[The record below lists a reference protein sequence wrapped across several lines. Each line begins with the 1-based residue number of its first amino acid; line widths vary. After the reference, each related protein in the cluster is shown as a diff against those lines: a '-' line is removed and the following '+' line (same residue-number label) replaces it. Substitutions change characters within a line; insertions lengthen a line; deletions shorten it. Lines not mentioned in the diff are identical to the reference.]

1 MSAVAVEHELT
12 PALIVE
18 LWVSFVSLVRSYAG
32 IAGLHGGDGVDV
44 TVAGNSVTLSADLVD
59 CSMRL
64 SQRTGTVSWH
74 LCEVTQE
81 MAAGR
86 FILLPEGKIR
96 QDEAIQDMDS
106 VAIDMVARVRD
117 RARARAGRE
126 GRR

>member
-1 MSAVAVEHELT
+1 MSAVAVEPELT
-12 PALIVE
+12 LALTLE

-32 IAGLHGGDGVDV
+32 VAALHGGDSVDV
-44 TVAGNSVTLSADLVD
+44 TVAGNSVALTADLVE

-64 SQRTGTVSWH
+64 AQRTGMVSWN
-74 LCEVTQE
+74 LCEVTEE

-86 FILLPEGKIR
+86 FVLLPEGRIR
-96 QDEAIQDMDS
+96 QDEAVQDMDT

-117 RARARAGRE
+117 RARARASRE

>member
-1 MSAVAVEHELT
+1 METAVTA
-12 PALIVE
+12 E

-32 IAGLHGGDGVDV
+32 VAGLHGGDSVDV
-44 TVAGNSVTLSADLVD
+44 TVAGTSVVLCTDLVE

-64 SQRTGTVSWH
+64 ARRTGTVSWI
-74 LCEVTQE
+74 LREVTRE

-86 FILLPEGKIR
+86 FELRPDGKIE
-96 QDEAIQDMDS
+96 QDGQSQEMDS

-117 RARARAGRE
+117 RARVAQE